1 MLPRRELLPRDLAQP
16 AKQRGRKRD
25 QPRARARVDS
35 GIYSHDSGTWLVLDR
50 DEEPSAPDVERQRAY
65 ADWLASLEPR
75 KDRSRHREEVARRRA
90 HHVDTG
96 SGKGAA

>member
-16 AKQRGRKRD
+16 PKQRSRKRD
-25 QPRARARVDS
+25 ELRARARVDS
-35 GIYSHDSGTWLVLDR
+35 GIYTNDSGTWLVLDR
-50 DEEPSAPDVERQRAY
+50 DEQPSAPDVERQRAY

-75 KDRSRHREEVARRRA
+75 KNRSRHREDVARRGA
-90 HHVDTG
+90 HDVDAG